1 MRPRRSPNEAP
12 VCTMLRSWREEETFA
27 IEEALETQ
35 YPERTFDFE
44 ATYNLAMS
52 FGGGANRQVAHSY

>member
-1 MRPRRSPNEAP
+1 
-12 VCTMLRSWREEETFA
+12 MLRSWREEKTFA